1 MLRNDST
8 AARRGTPGTRRATP
22 GTLLRRSAARPV
34 GMVSFIRV
42 AAVTAALTSPVEIVT
57 HCDFELDRIIVLID
71 WMNV

>member
-1 MLRNDST
+1 MLRNDSA
-8 AARRGTPGTRRATP
+8 AARRAAP